1 MNVSGVELYRLLE
14 EEEAGVGVHHVLDE
28 GNKIL
33 RDEVVPGTLGEE
45 RDELGSVVVTGE
57 KQAAPG
63 LGELEEGHGLRLVS
77 TGGYEDGTFPV
88 ERVARHLQQTQ
99 RQAVSILTQLNLSSP

>member
-28 GNKIL
+28 RNEIL
-33 RDEVVPGTLGEE
+33 RDEVAPGALGQEGHK
-45 RDELGSVVVTGE
+45 LGSVIVTGE
-57 KQAAPG
+57 KESAPG
-63 LGELEEGHGLRLVS
+63 LGELKESHSLRLVS

-88 ERVARHLQQTQ
+88 ERVARHLQTR
-99 RQAVSILTQLNLSSP
+99 RQGMLF

>member
-1 MNVSGVELYRLLE
+1 MNVSRVELCRFLE

-57 KQAAPG
+57 KESPPG
-63 LGELEEGHGLRLVS
+63 LGELQQSHGLRLVS
-77 TGGYEDGTFPV
+77 TGRNEDGTFPV
-88 ERVARHLQQTQ
+88 ERVARHLETG
-99 RQAVSILTQLNLSSP
+99 RQ